1 MMQNFVSNLQ
11 QQQAK
16 GGANNIMP
24 IPSMFG
30 MGQGTFRPQAAGEA
44 NAGANPAQAQTKTS
58 VFSYAGQR
66 LEIRDVYRETLEQEL
81 ACIRALIPKYKYVAM
96 DTEFPGIVARPIG
109 ENNPEQQYQ
118 TLRCNVDLLKI
129 IQLGVAF
136 LDENGNV
143 APGCPCWQFNFK
155 FSLEDDMYAQDS
167 IELLQRS
174 GIDFDAHNERGIDVH
189 DFGELLISSGL
200 VLVPNVTWI
209 TFHGGY
215 DFGYLLKVLTCKP
228 LPADEASFFELLRT
242 YFPSIYD
249 EKYMAKTSSGFTGG
263 LNQLADELGVERIGQ
278 MHQAGSDSLLTGQV
292 FFKMRD
298 KLMQGK
304 VAITENVLYGLGTDR
319 QIIY

>member
-1 MMQNFVSNLQ
+1 MADKTPL
-11 QQQAK
+11 
-16 GGANNIMP
+16 P
-24 IPSMFG
+24 D
-30 MGQGTFRPQAAGEA
+30 
-44 NAGANPAQAQTKTS
+44 QTKTA
-58 VFSYAGQR
+58 VFDYNGKR

-81 ACIRALIPKYKYVAM
+81 ACIRDLLPKYKYVAM
-96 DTEFPGIVARPIG
+96 DTEFPGVVARPIG

-136 LDENGNV
+136 LDEDGNV

-174 GIDFDAHNERGIDVH
+174 GIDFDAHNKRGIDVH

-200 VLVPNVTWI
+200 VLMPNITWI

-228 LPADEASFFELLRT
+228 LPADEASFSSCYEHI
-242 YFPSIYD
+242 FPQSMTRNIWQSCPVD
-249 EKYMAKTSSGFTGG
+249 LQEG
-263 LNQLADELGVERIGQ
+263 
-278 MHQAGSDSLLTGQV
+278 
-292 FFKMRD
+292 
-298 KLMQGK
+298 
-304 VAITENVLYGLGTDR
+304 
-319 QIIY
+319 